1 MRLTSRRSQVAA
13 SLALIAMFGGVS
25 LSLGSR
31 VAAPTIPE
39 RIGDEAYWRMVSEF
53 SEPGGFFRSDNFVS
67 NEITFQWVLP
77 ELAKTTKTGGVYMGV
92 GPDQNFTYIVAMKP
106 KIAFIVDIRRQNML
120 HHLLYKAL
128 IETSADRADFLSRL
142 FSRERPVGI
151 DAGATAPVLFQAYAN
166 ATPDSALFA
175 RNLASVK
182 DQLVVRHK
190 FGLTSDD
197 LRTIEYVYTAFFA
210 AGPDLTY
217 SFTMPGRGASMMFYG
232 RRMPTY
238 AELMMES
245 DGLGNQ
251 RSYLANEEN
260 FKVLRDMQRNNLIVP
275 LVGDFAGDKAIRA
288 VGQYIRDNGATVT
301 AFYTSNVEQYLF
313 QSEDWKRFFGN
324 VGTLPLDRQ
333 STFIRAV
340 FNYAP
345 VMPSTNGTPGP
356 RSRTM
361 LAPITEQVQ
370 GVAEGRIQSYY
381 DVIQTSR

>member
-1 MRLTSRRSQVAA
+1 MLLASRRSQVAA
-13 SLALIAMFGGVS
+13 SLALIATFGGVS

-31 VAAPTIPE
+31 VAAPSIPE
-39 RIGDEAYWRMVSEF
+39 RISDEAFWKMVTEF

-77 ELAKTTKTGGVYMGV
+77 EIAKTTKPGGVYMGV
-92 GPDQNFTYIVAMKP
+92 GPDQNFTYIVAMQP

-128 IETSADRADFLSRL
+128 IETSPDRAEFLSRL
-142 FSRERPVGI
+142 FSRPRP
-151 DAGATAPVLFQAYAN
+151 AGLDGSTSSPALFQAYAN
-166 ATPDSALFA
+166 VAADSAYFA
-175 RNLASVK
+175 KNLAAVK
-182 DQLVVRHK
+182 DQLVAKHK
-190 FGLTSDD
+190 FTLTSDD
-197 LRTIEYVYTAFFA
+197 LRSIEYVYTAFFA

-245 DGLGNQ
+245 DGAGEQ
-251 RSYLANEEN
+251 RSYLANETN
-260 FKVLRDMQRNNLIVP
+260 YKALRELERNNLIVP
-275 LVGDFAGDKAIRA
+275 LVGDFAGDKAIRS
-288 VGQYIRDNGATVT
+288 VGQYVKEHGATVT

-313 QSEDWKRFFGN
+313 QSDDWKKFFTN
-324 VGTLPLDRQ
+324 VGTLPLASS

-340 FNYAP
+340 FNFNTP
-345 VMPSTNGTPGP
+345 PMSSGTPGP

-361 LAPITEQVQ
+361 LAPISEQVQ
-370 GVAEGRIQSYY
+370 AVADGKILTYW

>member
-1 MRLTSRRSQVAA
+1 MLPSRRRSQVAA
-13 SLALIAMFGGVS
+13 SLLLIAMFGGVS

-31 VAAPTIPE
+31 VNAPSIPE
-39 RIGDEAYWRMVSEF
+39 RLGDDVFWRLVSDY

-67 NEITFQWVLP
+67 NEITFQWVLSD
-77 ELAKTTKTGGVYMGV
+77 LAKTTKTGGVYLGV
-92 GPDQNFTYIVAMKP
+92 GPDQNFTYIVAMQP

-128 IETSADRADFLSRL
+128 IEMSPDRAEFLSRL
-142 FSRERPVGI
+142 FSRPRP
-151 DAGATAPVLFQAYAN
+151 AGLDTGGGPAALFQAYAN
-166 ATPDSALFA
+166 AAPDSALFA
-175 RNLASVK
+175 RNLAAVK
-182 DQLVVRHK
+182 DHLVTRHK
-190 FGLTSDD
+190 FGLTADD
-197 LRTIEYVYTAFFA
+197 LRTIEYVYVAFFT

-245 DGLGNQ
+245 DGSGMQ

-260 FKVLRDMQRNNLIVP
+260 YHTLRELERNNLIVP
-275 LVGDFAGDKAIRA
+275 LVGDFAGDKAIRS
-288 VGQYIRDNGATVT
+288 VGQYVRDHGATVT

-313 QSEDWKRFFGN
+313 QSDDWKKFFGN
-324 VGTLPLDRQ
+324 VATLPVDTA

-340 FNYAP
+340 FNFNTP
-345 VMPSTNGTPGP
+345 PNQTGTPGP

-361 LAPITEQVQ
+361 LASIVEQVQ
-370 GVAEGRIQSYY
+370 AFTDGRIQSYW
-381 DVIQTSR
+381 DVIQLSR